1 MSFGVDRCWFLWSLS
16 GNVVL
21 WLSSGSWVL
30 VWVGGGGLWF
40 WFGSAR
46 WVCFGLSKGFVGRD
60 GRWPAIARS
69 QSGRARRHGY
79 GFLKKI
85 VDLGLFGFGFG
96 FVMGLGFVLKCVWS
110 GYVWG
115 LMLDDCLF
123 GLICVWLS
131 YWSFV
136 EFETL
141 WLAWAWHRESFWR
154 EEERAKRKG
163 WEDWG

>member
-30 VWVGGGGLWF
+30 VWVGRGGLWILVWIGEVGLL
-40 WFGSAR
+40 WFEQRLCGSR
-46 WVCFGLSKGFVGRD
+46 WEVAGGCKIPI
-60 GRWPAIARS
+60 W
-69 QSGRARRHGY
+69 QSSPSWVQV
-79 GFLKKI
+79 FFKN
-85 VDLGLFGFGFG
+85 
-96 FVMGLGFVLKCVWS
+96 CW
-110 GYVWG
+110 
-115 LMLDDCLF
+115 F

-141 WLAWAWHRESFWR
+141 WLAWAWHRESFCFLAWR
-154 EEERAKRKG
+154 WESKEKG
-163 WEDWG
+163 MRGLRLTVLESVWT